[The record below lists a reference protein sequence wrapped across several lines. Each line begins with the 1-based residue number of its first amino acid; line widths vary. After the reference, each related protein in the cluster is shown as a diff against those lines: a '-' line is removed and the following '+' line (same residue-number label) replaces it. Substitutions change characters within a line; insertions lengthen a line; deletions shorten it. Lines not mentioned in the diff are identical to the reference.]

1 MADWYAITFDDL
13 MRQQLKVDGE
23 STQRNGNGN
32 ADAETVEPDT
42 SARPQPNIPPAPQ
55 PPSASQ
61 SVKSLKPPRILWDL
75 RKTRVFLEALVTALN
90 NGAWYRTCN
99 KAAARAKLLEGVL
112 PRMKEDF
119 PTTVWSIGSL
129 NSKFKSLETEMK
141 RALTLITVW
150 TTDEQWEQFERKYG
164 DKVKT
169 ICTKGIPWVNSLM
182 KQVWPDACPT
192 GEGIEGARAAKRRR
206 EEEVD
211 EADTPDT
218 APPTTPRA
226 GSTPSTPGA
235 RDVITPIQQSTQS
248 PDTRTQARKFS
259 DLPMPK
265 CRHRR
270 LDQLLPQRSQ
280 LASFENGLRLFSV
293 SQSADLLR
301 RAIEICVT
309 DFGEELGAAGRQA
322 VGTYF
327 VEHPDFLAVFLAYP
341 NDDRRVF
348 LVSKGLMGVSDER
361 SGAEDTHKIEGKGC
375 VRVNGMMSL
384 AESAI
389 YHFHY

>member
-13 MRQQLKVDGE
+13 MRQQLKADGE

-32 ADAETVEPDT
+32 ADAETAEPHT
-42 SARPQPNIPPAPQ
+42 SARPQPNISPATQ

-61 SVKSLKPPRILWDL
+61 SAKSLKPPRILWDL

-90 NGAWYRTCN
+90 DGAWYRTCN
-99 KAAARAKLLEGVL
+99 KAAARAKLLESVL

-129 NSKFKSLETEMK
+129 TSKFKSLETEMK
-141 RALTLITVW
+141 RALTLITRPGNQYDDETGMIE
-150 TTDEQWEQFERKYG
+150 TTDEQWEEFERKYG

-169 ICTKGIPWVNSLM
+169 IRTKGIPWVNSLM
-182 KQVWPDACPT
+182 KQIWPEACPT

-218 APPTTPRA
+218 VPPATPRA

-235 RDVITPIQQSTQS
+235 QDANSPTQQSRQG
-248 PDTRTQARKFS
+248 PDARTQTRKVA
-259 DLPMPK
+259 DLPLPK
-265 CRHRR
+265 RRHRR

-280 LASFENGLRLFSV
+280 LASFENALRLFSV

-301 RAIEICVT
+301 RVVEICIT
-309 DFGEELGAAGRQA
+309 YFGEELGAAGRQA

-327 VEHPDFLAVFLAYP
+327 VEHPDFLSVFLAFP

-348 LVSKGLMGVSDER
+348 LVSKGLL
-361 SGAEDTHKIEGKGC
+361 GAENTH
-375 VRVNGMMSL
+375 R
-384 AESAI
+384 
-389 YHFHY
+389 